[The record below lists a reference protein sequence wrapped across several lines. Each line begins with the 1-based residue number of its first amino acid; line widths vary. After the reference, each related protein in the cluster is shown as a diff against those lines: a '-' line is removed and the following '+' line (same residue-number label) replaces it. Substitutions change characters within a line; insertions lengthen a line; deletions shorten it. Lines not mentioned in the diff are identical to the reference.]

1 MIPYT
6 RELLI
11 LLAIIFF
18 SGASLNSYAKT
29 DPVKIIPAPL
39 SVKSLK
45 GEFIITKAT
54 KVVISTSNPEAMEVA
69 TFFADRLDSASNYTI
84 KPTVSLASMKNVKNT
99 ILFSITNDV
108 TLGEEGYFLTVEK
121 EHVLISANTA
131 KGLFYGVQSML
142 QLLPPQI
149 MSPSKVEGISW
160 KMDAVKVYDKPRFGY
175 RGMHLDVGRHFMP
188 AEFVKRYIDIL
199 AMFKMNTFHWH
210 LTEDQGW
217 RIEIKKYPKL
227 TSMGSM
233 RSETIVGHAGSS
245 NKYDGIP
252 HGGFYTQEQVK
263 DIVAYAAKKFITIIP
278 EIEMPGH
285 SLAALTGY
293 PQLSC
298 TGGPFKVATTFG
310 VFDDIFCAG
319 NDSTFIFLQGVLDEV
334 MDLFP
339 SKYIHIGGDEAP
351 KARWHN
357 CPKCQAR
364 MKAEG
369 LKDEHELQSY
379 FIKRIEKYVV
389 SKGRRIIGWDEILE
403 GGLAPE
409 ATVMSWRGMDGG
421 IAAARENHDVIMS
434 ANQYTYFDHYQAD
447 PNTEPLAIGGYLT
460 LKDVYGF
467 EPIPEQLK
475 PEEAKH
481 ILGGQGQIW
490 TEYMK
495 TPDYVEYMLLPRML
509 ALSEV
514 LWTPRA
520 QRNYEAFTAR
530 LDNSLKRL
538 GIMGIN
544 YSQGSFKIEIDA
556 KAHKDGEKIIINLI
570 TERPNML
577 ARFTLDGNLAT
588 AGSEVFDRPITIN
601 KRTPLI
607 AGVFYE
613 GQLKDM
619 MINRI
624 VEPHKAAYSDISVQR
639 KDIPNSK
646 PFSLPGLVDG
656 FSGTAESDQLVWN
669 SLQGKENEITIDLK
683 KPQLLLKNIEFNFLT
698 DKSKALVNPSAIEIQ
713 VSEDNKTFIPIS
725 EIKNNLPSDYMGTG
739 LVKYTANLSN
749 NAKVKYIRVN
759 IKAESVNM
767 REPRLLIDEIIV
779 R

>member
-1 MIPYT
+1 MLYT
-6 RELLI
+6 KKLLI
-11 LLAIIFF
+11 LLAVLLI
-18 SGASLNSYAKT
+18 SGASLSSYAKS

-39 SVKSLK
+39 SVKSMK
-45 GEFIITKAT
+45 GEFIITAKT
-54 KVVISTSNPEAMEVA
+54 KVLVIPSNQEALIVA
-69 TFFADRLDSASNYTI
+69 TLFTDRLDSVSGYVTKPHTSN
-84 KPTVSLASMKNVKNT
+84 PTKGVSKNT
-99 ILFSITNDV
+99 ILFSLTNDAE
-108 TLGEEGYFLTVEK
+108 LGDEGYRLTVEK
-121 EHVLISANTA
+121 DNVIISANTA
-131 KGLFYGVQSML
+131 KGMFYGVQSML

-149 MSPSKVEGISW
+149 MSPSKVEGVIW
-160 KMDAVKVYDKPRFGY
+160 KMEGVKVLDKPRFGY

-188 AEFVKRYIDIL
+188 ADFIKKYIDIL
-199 AMFKMNTFHWH
+199 AMFKLNTFHWH

-217 RIEIKKYPKL
+217 RIEIKQYPKL

-233 RSETIVGHAGSS
+233 RAETVVGHAGNS

-263 DIVAYAAKKFITIIP
+263 DIVDYASKRFITIIP

-285 SLAALTGY
+285 SVAALTGY
-293 PQLSC
+293 PQFSC

-319 NDSTFIFLQGVLDEV
+319 NDSTFIFLQNVLDEV
-334 MDLFP
+334 MSLFP

-421 IAAARENHDVIMS
+421 IAAAREHHDVIMAS
-434 ANQYTYFDHYQAD
+434 NSHTYFDHYQAD
-447 PNTEPLAIGGYLT
+447 PNNEPLAIGGYLT

-467 EPIPEQLK
+467 EPVPDQLTAD
-475 PEEAKH
+475 EAKH
-481 ILGGQGQIW
+481 ILGAQGQIW

-514 LWTPRA
+514 LWTPRN
-520 QRNYEAFTAR
+520 QRNYESFTSR

-538 GIMGIN
+538 GIMGVN
-544 YSQGSFKIEIDA
+544 YSQGSFRIEIDA
-556 KAHKDGEKIIINLI
+556 KAHKDGEKIVVNLMA
-570 TERPNML
+570 ERANML
-577 ARFTLDGNLAT
+577 IRYTLDGNLAT
-588 AGSEVFDRPITIN
+588 AGSEVIDGPLTIH
-601 KRTPLI
+601 KKTHLI
-607 AGVFYE
+607 AGVFSE
-613 GQLKDM
+613 GQLKDI
-619 MINRI
+619 MINRF
-624 VEPHKAAYSDISVQR
+624 VEPHKAAYKEALVLR
-639 KDIPNSK
+639 KDRPNAK
-646 PFSLPGLVDG
+646 PFSLAGLVDG
-656 FSGTAESDQLVWN
+656 FSGTAESDKLVWN
-669 SLQGKENEITIDLK
+669 SLQGRENEITVDLK
-683 KPQLLLKNIEFNFLT
+683 KSLLLKDIEFNFLT
-698 DKSKALVNPSAIEIQ
+698 DKAKDLANPSSVEIQ
-713 VSEDNKTFIPIS
+713 VSEDNKTFIPVS
-725 EIKNNLPSDYMGTG
+725 GVKNNLPSDYMGSG
-739 LVKYTANLSN
+739 LVKYTASFN
-749 NAKVKYIRVN
+749 NVKAKYVRLN
-759 IKAESVNM
+759 IKAESTNM
-767 REPRLLIDEIIV
+767 RDPQLLIDEIII

>member
-1 MIPYT
+1 MLYT
-6 RELLI
+6 RKLFS
-11 LLAIIFF
+11 LLAIILI
-18 SGASLNSYAKT
+18 SSASLSSYAKS

-39 SVKSLK
+39 SVKVQK
-45 GEFIITKAT
+45 GEFIITAKT
-54 KVVISTSNPEAMEVA
+54 KVLVIPSNPEALKIA
-69 TFFADRLDSASNYTI
+69 TFFTDRLDSVSGYMT
-84 KPTVSLASMKNVKNT
+84 KPHTGDVLKKSLTNV
-99 ILFSITNDV
+99 ILFSIVKDV
-108 TLGEEGYFLTVEK
+108 ALGEEGYRLTVDK
-121 EHVLISANTA
+121 EIVSVSANTA
-131 KGLFYGVQSML
+131 KGLFYGVQSL
-142 QLLPPQI
+142 FQLLPPQI
-149 MSPSKVEGISW
+149 MSPSKVEGVSW
-160 KMDAVKVYDKPRFGY
+160 KMEGVKIMDKPRFGY

-188 AEFVKRYIDIL
+188 AEFVKKYIDIL

-217 RIEIKKYPKL
+217 RIEIKQYPKL

-233 RSETIVGHAGSS
+233 RAETVVGHAGNS

-252 HGGFYTQEQVK
+252 HGGFYTQEQIK
-263 DIVAYAAKKFITIIP
+263 DIVAYASQRFITIIP

-285 SLAALTGY
+285 SVAALTGY

-298 TGGPFKVATTFG
+298 TGGPFKVVTTFG

-319 NDSTFIFLQGVLDEV
+319 NDSTFVFLQNVLDEV
-334 MDLFP
+334 MELFP

-409 ATVMSWRGMDGG
+409 ATVMSWRGMEGG
-421 IAAARENHDVIMS
+421 IAAARDNHDVIMS
-434 ANQYTYFDHYQAD
+434 ANSHLYFDHYQAD
-447 PNTEPLAIGGYLT
+447 PSTEPLAIGGYLP
-460 LKDVYGF
+460 LKRVYSF

-481 ILGGQGQIW
+481 ILGAQGQIW

-514 LWTPRA
+514 LWTPRD
-520 QRNYEAFTAR
+520 QRDYELFTSR

-538 GIMGIN
+538 GIMGVN
-544 YSQGSFKIEIDA
+544 YSQGSFRIEIDA
-556 KAHKDGEKIIINLI
+556 KANKDGEKILINLAA
-570 TERPNML
+570 ERQNML
-577 ARFTLDGNLAT
+577 VRYTLDGNLAT
-588 AGSEVFDRPITIN
+588 AGSPVVDGPITIH
-601 KRTPLI
+601 KKTHLI
-607 AGVFYE
+607 AGVFTE
-613 GQLKDM
+613 GQPKDI

-624 VEPHKAAYSDISVQR
+624 VEPHKAAYTDLSVLR
-639 KDIPNSK
+639 KDRADAK

-656 FSGTAESDQLVWN
+656 FSGTADSDPLVWN
-669 SLQGKENEITIDLK
+669 SLQGRENEITIDLK
-683 KPQLLLKNIEFNFLT
+683 KPQQLKDIEFNFLT
-698 DKSKALVNPSAIEIQ
+698 DKAKDLVNPSVVEVR
-713 VSEDNKTFIPIS
+713 VSEDNKTFIPLS
-725 EIKNNLPSDYMGTG
+725 EVKNNLPSDYMGYG
-739 LVKYTANLSN
+739 LIKYTATFNSS
-749 NAKVKYIRVN
+749 KVKYIRLN
-759 IKAESVNM
+759 IKAESTTM
-767 REPRLLIDEIIV
+767 RDPKFLMDEIIV

>member
-1 MIPYT
+1 MLYT
-6 RELLI
+6 KKLFIFLEI
-11 LLAIIFF
+11 LFISSTSL
-18 SGASLNSYAKT
+18 SGYAKS

-45 GEFIITKAT
+45 GEFIITAKT
-54 KVVISTSNPEAMEVA
+54 KVLVIPSNQEALAVA
-69 TFFADRLDSASNYTI
+69 TFFTDRLD
-84 KPTVSLASMKNVKNT
+84 TVSGYVTKPHTSDAIKTTPKNA
-99 ILFSITNDV
+99 ILFSIVNDAA
-108 TLGEEGYFLTVEK
+108 LGEEGYHLTVEK
-121 EHVLISANTA
+121 ENVIITASTA
-131 KGLFYGVQSML
+131 KGLFYGLQSMF

-149 MSPSKVEGISW
+149 MSTSKVEGVSW
-160 KMDAVKVYDKPRFGY
+160 KMEGIKVMDKPRFGY

-188 AEFVKRYIDIL
+188 ADFIKKYIDIL

-217 RIEIKKYPKL
+217 RIEIKQYPKL

-233 RSETIVGHAGSS
+233 RSETVVGHAGNST
-245 NKYDGIP
+245 KYDGIP

-263 DIVAYAAKKFITIIP
+263 DIVAYASKRFITIIP

-285 SLAALTGY
+285 SVAALTGY

-319 NDSTFIFLQGVLDEV
+319 NDSTFVFLQNVLDEV
-334 MDLFP
+334 MSLFP

-389 SKGRRIIGWDEILE
+389 SKGRHIIGWDEILE

-421 IAAARENHDVIMS
+421 IAAAREHHDVVMS
-434 ANQYTYFDHYQAD
+434 ANEFTYFDHYQAD
-447 PNTEPLAIGGYLT
+447 PATEPLAIGGYLP
-460 LKDVYGF
+460 LKKVYSF
-467 EPIPEQLK
+467 EPVPDQLK

-481 ILGGQGQIW
+481 ILGAQGQIW

-520 QRNYEAFTAR
+520 QKDYESFTSR

-538 GIMGIN
+538 GIMGVN
-544 YSQGSFKIEIDA
+544 YSQGSFRIEIDA
-556 KAHKDGEKIIINLI
+556 KANKDGEKILVNLSS
-570 TERPNML
+570 ERQNML
-577 ARFTLDGNLAT
+577 IRYTLDGNLAT
-588 AGSEVFDRPITIN
+588 AGSEVIDGPITIH
-601 KRTPLI
+601 KKTHLI
-607 AGVFYE
+607 AGVFTE
-613 GQLKDM
+613 GQLKDI
-619 MINRI
+619 MINRL
-624 VEPHKAAYSDISVQR
+624 VEPHKAAYTDLLVLR
-639 KDIPNSK
+639 KDRLDAK
-646 PFSLPGLVDG
+646 PFPLPGLVDG
-656 FSGTAESDQLVWN
+656 FSGTADSDPLVWN
-669 SLQGKENEITIDLK
+669 SLQGRENEITIDLK
-683 KPQLLLKNIEFNFLT
+683 KSQQLKDIEFNILT
-698 DKSKALVNPSAIEIQ
+698 DKAKDLVNPSAVEIQ
-713 VSEDNKTFIPIS
+713 VSEDNKTYAPLS
-725 EIKNNLPSDYMGTG
+725 DVKNNLSSDYMGTG
-739 LVKYTANLSN
+739 LIKYTANFSTS
-749 NAKVKYIRVN
+749 KVKYIRIN
-759 IKAESVNM
+759 IKADTTTM
-767 REPRLLIDEIIV
+767 RDPKLLMDEIIV